1 MISKNTIEYIMQHA
15 EHKNRLFCHF
25 GWFQMSFHN
34 ENLPDFPI
42 FWMKKSCPC
51 PPLILPKIR
60 NDAYSWIIRI
70 FIKHE
75 SHVTFEYIVLWID
88 DQRSI
93 LKNDL
98 WWYANQLVYGYE
110 VFVLIIYCLERF
122 FLASSKSK

>member
-1 MISKNTIEYIMQHA
+1 MQSLDTYP
-15 EHKNRLFCHF
+15 EF
-25 GWFQMSFHN
+25 
-34 ENLPDFPI
+34 NLSDEFDRG
-42 FWMKKSCPC
+42 SL
-51 PPLILPKIR
+51 PLILPKIR
-60 NDAYSWIIRI
+60 NEAYSWIIRI